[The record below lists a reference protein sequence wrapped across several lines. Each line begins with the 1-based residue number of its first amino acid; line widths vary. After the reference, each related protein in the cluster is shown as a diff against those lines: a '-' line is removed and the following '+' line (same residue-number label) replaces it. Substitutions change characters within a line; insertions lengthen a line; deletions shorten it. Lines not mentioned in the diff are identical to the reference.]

1 MVDPGGT
8 LGLDAETIFGSR
20 ELIGQTQTVGA
31 MGINMHLHR
40 DSLVVESRE
49 FSTGTQSSS
58 VVCHRKAGGV
68 SAST

>member
-40 DSLVVESRE
+40 DSLVVESLL
-49 FSTGTQSSS
+49 FYQALHNQGISTEIPWLW
-58 VVCHRKAGGV
+58 RA
-68 SAST
+68 